1 MRRGYKWNGTVG
13 EILDEVVFVDP
24 VTGYVEEPMTPN
36 RIPEGALEARGASP
50 SDIEPASA
58 AVQCGVPRVRWADV
72 VRVTVAQ
79 AQEYEDQHGLAGLLT
94 GNTKTAKPRIATGRT
109 GAIVGMNLSPHY
121 YPNLLNVIPEDE
133 KKGTLGFIP
142 TSTFQS
148 FAGDTVQAALDVVN
162 GPGAKVHLTKQAML
176 NFCAGSSRACRST
189 CLVSTGQHAAGQ
201 SHGYAKLRTTYAFLL
216 DPVRFL
222 AVLRRQLRKFACTCD
237 ADGKDAVVRLN
248 LLSDI
253 PWYEVCPEMIE
264 SLAGSVYWYDYT
276 KIPFWRS
283 ENYNRLFRGKGKER
297 RNLLDLTFSFSGS
310 NAPQCQEA
318 LANGYRV
325 AAVFASSNPERKGI
339 DGWQRTSFTEIRES
353 GLVDQWDRISLFGGS
368 WLLVDG
374 DASDYRIDDPG
385 YGPGTTPCVVA
396 LNFKASGTLVS
407 EGKTDE
413 QIIKKARKEAAKE
426 GWSEE
431 QLASTIQDRLEAA
444 HSWDEAKARMSAPV
458 GSSRRV
464 SERQSRFEWSK
475 EKFGIKVP
483 HTARAQEY
491 AEAMG
496 KQYWVK
502 SKDEPGVLPPD
513 VDPYD
518 LPMDQ
523 IIEVSRAYDKGHR
536 RGKEAAVQAAR
547 DMVQQLGIGRPSQH
561 VYADIGSVVDLDAVG
576 AGTNRMPSGL
586 PPLAMRPIGGTDLL
600 IGPTVPTTAN
610 D

>member
-1 MRRGYKWNGTVG
+1 MRGYKWNGRLG

-24 VTGYVEEPMTPN
+24 VTGRVEEPMTPN
-36 RIPEGALEARGASP
+36 RIPASALEARGESP

-58 AVQCGVPRVRWADV
+58 AVQCGVPRIRWSDV
-72 VRVTVAQ
+72 VRVTVAEVE
-79 AQEYEDQHGLAGLLT
+79 AYEKQHGLLGLLT
-94 GNTKTAKPRIATGRT
+94 GNAKTVKPRIATGRT

-133 KKGTLGFIP
+133 RKGTLGFIP

-162 GPGAKVHLTKQAML
+162 GPGAKVRLTKQSML

-189 CLVSTGQHAAGQ
+189 CLVSTGQHAAGGK
-201 SHGYAKLRTTYAFLL
+201 HGYAKMRTTYAFLL

-222 AVLRRQLRKFACTCD
+222 AVLHRQLKKFACACD

-253 PWYEVCPEMIE
+253 PWYEVCPELIE
-264 SLAGSVYWYDYT
+264 AHAGSIYWYDYT

-283 ENYNRLFRGKGKER
+283 ESYNRLFRGKGKDR

-310 NAPQCQEA
+310 NAPQCEEA

-325 AAVFASSNPERKGI
+325 AAVFASSSPERKGI
-339 DGWQRTSFTEIRES
+339 IGWQRTSFTEIQES
-353 GLVDQWDRISLFGGS
+353 GLVDQWGRVRLFGSS

-385 YGPGTTPCVVA
+385 HGPGTTPCVVA

-407 EGKTDE
+407 EGE
-413 QIIKKARKEAAKE
+413 SEEEIRREAARQ
-426 GWSEE
+426 GWSDEE
-431 QLASTIQDRLEAA
+431 LQEALE
-444 HSWDEAKARMSAPV
+444 SRENWIEAKARMSTPV
-458 GSSRRV
+458 GSDRRV

-483 HTARAQEY
+483 HTERAQEY
-491 AEAMG
+491 AEAMS
-496 KQYWVK
+496 KKYWVR
-502 SKDEPGVLPPD
+502 SKKAPGVLPPD

-523 IIEVSRAYDKGHR
+523 IIEISRAYDKGNR

-547 DMVQQLGIGRPSQH
+547 EVVQQLGIGRPDAR
-561 VYADIGSVVDLDAVG
+561 VYADISNMLPEDAP
-576 AGTNRMPSGL
+576 AMP
-586 PPLAMRPIGGTDLL
+586 MRPIGGTDLL
-600 IGPTVPTTAN
+600 IGPTVPTVAN